1 MLGISLHFW
10 PFVVFYGRSAIKI
23 TNLSSFKLCFMPF
36 ISFNLDAG
44 FRRWQKKEKIL
55 STFLGLQKIKVD
67 RGATKNDKVVIML
80 WPTNKKCTIL
90 FCVWLVLL
98 GQHGWHTIFWLWK
111 QRALKH
117 RSNVSTTPITAMG
130 CQQHLP
136 LSVVQLKGKHW
147 WKPYCGNGVVH
158 MFKHLATA
166 RQNETVYV

>member
-1 MLGISLHFW
+1 MLVSEDG
-10 PFVVFYGRSAIKI
+10 K
-23 TNLSSFKLCFMPF
+23 
-36 ISFNLDAG
+36 
-44 FRRWQKKEKIL
+44 KKEKIL

-166 RQNETVYV
+166 RQKETVYRGFLPYATFETWKNSHYPKIALAKFLFYVRSNKINCP